1 MKRLTKCRYMK
12 SKLTSSLLSFLFLI
26 GFSSSNAYAQ
36 STFAGFYGQIS
47 TGYEEDLLQ
56 SLNVTTTTNGSTS
69 TTTGRDERIR
79 GVPLV
84 VGFGYFFDAYNDFKL
99 GVGVDYSALTQ
110 SQVMVPTDKNGAPN
124 TFYIQNRTSLF
135 LMPSWQIDE
144 SKLLY
149 LKGGYSTQKLTEN
162 RVSNSNASG
171 YSISGWQNGYIV
183 GAGYRQE
190 IYKGLYGFVEA
201 NYMQYSNVDLPS
213 SHTTYY
219 RGASYPS
226 TTYQNPKGITY
237 TTLAGVGYKF

>member
-1 MKRLTKCRYMK
+1 MS
-12 SKLTSSLLSFLFLI
+12 SKFTFSLLSSLLLI
-26 GFSSSNAYAQ
+26 GFSSSNAQAQ

-47 TGYEEDLLQ
+47 TGYEENLLQ
-56 SLNVTTTTNGSTS
+56 SLNVITTTNGRTN
-69 TTTGRDERIR
+69 TGYGGDEHIR

-84 VGFGYFFDAYNDFKL
+84 LGFGYFFDVHKDFKL

-110 SQVMVPTDKNGAPN
+110 SQVMVPQQAIGAPN
-124 TFYIQNRTSLF
+124 TFYIQNRTSIF
-135 LMPSWQIDE
+135 LMPAWQIDK

-149 LKGGYSTQKLTEN
+149 LKGGYSTQKVSED
-162 RVSNSNASG
+162 RVANSTQSAYN
-171 YSISGWQNGYIV
+171 ISGWQNGYIV

-201 NYMQYSNVDLPS
+201 NYMQYSNVNLPS
-213 SHTTYY
+213 SHTTYIG
-219 RGASYPS
+219 GASYPS